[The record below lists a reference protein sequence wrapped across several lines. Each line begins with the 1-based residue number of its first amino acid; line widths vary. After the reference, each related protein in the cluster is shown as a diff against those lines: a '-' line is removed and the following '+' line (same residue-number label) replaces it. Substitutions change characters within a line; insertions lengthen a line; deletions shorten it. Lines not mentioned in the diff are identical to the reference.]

1 MMRGIFITATD
12 TDVGKT
18 IVTGLLAR
26 ALRGRQSELTKPVGV
41 WKPVQS
47 GAHSADAEESDSGR
61 LQKLSGLD
69 VDAHSLN
76 GANFTLPLAPWMA
89 ARRVGLDV
97 PYAALVEESKRRLD
111 EQFCLVEG
119 AGGVQ
124 VPLTADHT
132 VLDLMQELALPVL
145 VVARPGLGTVNHTVL
160 TVEAIRARGLH
171 VLGVILNGV
180 QPEMDEQAIQENIE
194 MIERFGQVPVVGQV
208 PWLDA
213 HSREAGH
220 PVFDAILG
228 RILR

>member
-1 MMRGIFITATD
+1 MMRGIFIAGTD

-18 IVTGLLAR
+18 VVTGFLAR
-26 ALRGRQSELTKPVGV
+26 TLRGRHSELDKPVGV

-47 GAHSADAEESDSGR
+47 GAPSADAEESDSGR
-61 LQKLSGLD
+61 LQKLAGLK
-69 VDAHSLN
+69 VDARTLN
-76 GANFTLPLAPWMA
+76 GVNYALPLAPWMA
-89 ARRVGLDV
+89 ARRVGQVV
-97 PYAALVEESKRRLD
+97 PYATLVEESMRRLE
-111 EQFCLVEG
+111 EQFCFVEG
-119 AGGVQ
+119 AGGVH

-132 VLDLMQELALPVL
+132 VLDMMQELELPVL

-160 TVEAIRARGLH
+160 TVEAIRARGLQ
-171 VLGVILNGV
+171 VIGVILNGV
-180 QPEMDEQAIQENIE
+180 RPDMDEQAIQENIE
-194 MIERFGQVPVVGQV
+194 MIERFGQVAVLGQV